1 MNKKQ
6 AKKRIEKLK
15 KEINHHRY
23 LYHVLDKQEI
33 SDAALD
39 SLKHELAD
47 LEDKYPGL
55 KKPDS
60 PTQRVGGKPL
70 DKFKKVKH
78 PQAILSIE
86 DVFEF
91 QKLVEWQKYMK
102 DYLRKNY
109 DLNIS
114 EKSFNYYCERK
125 IDGVDIVLTYKK
137 GVLQLAATRGN
148 GKIGENVTKNVKTI
162 EAVPLRLREN
172 LDIVVRGEIFMSH
185 KDFIDLNKK
194 RKKQDKKVYANPR
207 NLVAGSIR
215 QLDPKVTAKRGL
227 DCYAF
232 EIVSNKKPKTHDK
245 VHERLKTLG
254 FKTDSETKKVDN
266 LGQVKDYYQ
275 KQLKKRN
282 KVDFDYDGVVI
293 VLNDINLE
301 KKLGRI
307 GKSPRWMRAYKFP
320 AEQATTQIKD
330 INIQIGRTGALTP
343 VAKLRPVKLMGSTV
357 SRATL
362 HNQDEIDRLDIR
374 IGDTVIIEKAGDVIP
389 AVVKVLKRLR
399 NGKEKRFDI
408 PSKCPFCNSKVKRKK
423 GEAKHFCTNPN
434 CFAQNLSYISYFV
447 SKKAFDI
454 DGFGKKIVEK
464 FLNKGIIEEAYDIF
478 SIKKGDIKNLEG
490 FEEKS
495 ANNLI
500 KAINDSKEITFPKFI
515 QALNISHVGEE
526 TAIDLAKRFKSLEKL
541 KNASLKELKSI
552 YDIGGKVAQSIY
564 NWFNNKKNKKFLNK
578 MFENG
583 VKIKYPKIKN
593 KLKNKKF
600 VLTGSLEN
608 LTRDEAK
615 KKIVQLGGRVLSS
628 LSKETDYLVL
638 GKEPGSKLEKAK
650 KENIKIIKEK
660 KFLNLLKD

>member
-282 KVDFDYDGVVI
+282 KEDFDYDGVVI

-362 HNQDEIDRLDIR
+362 HNQDEIDRLDVR

-399 NGKEKRFDI
+399 NGKEKRFSI
-408 PSKCPFCNSKVKRKK
+408 PSKCPFCDSKVKRKK

-500 KAINDSKEITFPKFI
+500 KAINNSKEITFPKFI
-515 QALNISHVGEE
+515 QALNIGHVGEE

-564 NWFNNKKNKKFLNK
+564 NWFNNKKNK
-578 MFENG
+578 
-583 VKIKYPKIKN
+583 
-593 KLKNKKF
+593 
-600 VLTGSLEN
+600 S
-608 LTRDEAK
+608 
-615 KKIVQLGGRVLSS
+615 
-628 LSKETDYLVL
+628 
-638 GKEPGSKLEKAK
+638 
-650 KENIKIIKEK
+650 
-660 KFLNLLKD
+660 

>member
-399 NGKEKRFDI
+399 NGKEKRFSI
-408 PSKCPFCNSKVKRKK
+408 PSKCPFCDSKVKRKK

-500 KAINDSKEITFPKFI
+500 KAINNSKEITFPKFI
-515 QALNISHVGEE
+515 QALNIGHVGEE

>member
-399 NGKEKRFDI
+399 NGKEKRFSI
-408 PSKCPFCNSKVKRKK
+408 PSKCPFCDSKVKRKK